1 MTSKIDYSTKQNKK
15 LPLRTIAWQ
24 LKGIALVIAL
34 SFSNLSTAEA
44 QCPMCRMTLESNLK
58 GGGTQGSGMNAGIM
72 YLLFTPYIMVG
83 GIAYVWYRN
92 RKRKDDFELE
102 GELETIA

>member
-1 MTSKIDYSTKQNKK
+1 MTSKISNITKQNKK
-15 LPLRTIAWQ
+15 LSLRAIAWQ
-24 LKGIALVIAL
+24 LRGIAFIIVL
-34 SFSNLSTAEA
+34 SFANISKTEA

-72 YLLFTPYIMVG
+72 YLLFTPYIIVG

-92 RKRKDDFELE
+92 RKRKDDFDLE
-102 GELETIA
+102 NELETIA

>member
-1 MTSKIDYSTKQNKK
+1 MRLS
-15 LPLRTIAWQ
+15 LRAIAWQ
-24 LKGIALVIAL
+24 LRGIALITAL
-34 SFSNLSTAEA
+34 SFSNISIAEA

-58 GGGTQGSGMNAGIM
+58 GGGTQGNGMNAGIM

-102 GELETIA
+102 GELETIG

>member
-1 MTSKIDYSTKQNKK
+1 MTSKIAF
-15 LPLRTIAWQ
+15 LLR
-24 LKGIALVIAL
+24 GIALFTIL
-34 SFSNLSTAEA
+34 SFSNISTAEA

-83 GIAYVWYRN
+83 GIDYVWYRN
-92 RKRKDDFELE
+92 RKRKVDFELE
-102 GELETIA
+102 EELEAIA

>member
-1 MTSKIDYSTKQNKK
+1 MTSKIAF
-15 LPLRTIAWQ
+15 LLR
-24 LKGIALVIAL
+24 GIALVTIL
-34 SFSNLSTAEA
+34 IFSNISTSEA
-44 QCPMCRMTLESNLK
+44 QCPMCRMTLESNMR
-58 GGGTQGSGMNAGIM
+58 GGGSQGSGMNAGIM

-102 GELETIA
+102 EELEAIA

>member
-1 MTSKIDYSTKQNKK
+1 MTSKIAF
-15 LPLRTIAWQ
+15 LLR
-24 LKGIALVIAL
+24 GIALVTVL
-34 SFSNLSTAEA
+34 SLSNISSVEA

-92 RKRKDDFELE
+92 RKRKDDFDME

>member
-1 MTSKIDYSTKQNKK
+1 MTSKIAF
-15 LPLRTIAWQ
+15 LLRGIVLVTI
-24 LKGIALVIAL
+24 LI
-34 SFSNLSTAEA
+34 FSNISTAEA

-92 RKRKDDFELE
+92 RKRKDDFDLEEELE
-102 GELETIA
+102 AIA

>member
-1 MTSKIDYSTKQNKK
+1 MTSKIAF
-15 LPLRTIAWQ
+15 LLRGITLFTI
-24 LKGIALVIAL
+24 L
-34 SFSNLSTAEA
+34 SFSNISTAKA

-102 GELETIA
+102 EELEAIA

>member
-1 MTSKIDYSTKQNKK
+1 MTSKIAF
-15 LPLRTIAWQ
+15 LLR
-24 LKGIALVIAL
+24 GIVLIIVL
-34 SFSNLSTAEA
+34 SFTNISTAEA
-44 QCPMCRMTLESNLK
+44 QCPMCRMTLESNMRS
-58 GGGTQGSGMNAGIM
+58 GGSQGSGMNAGIM

-102 GELETIA
+102 GELEVIA

>member
-1 MTSKIDYSTKQNKK
+1 MTSKIAFI
-15 LPLRTIAWQ
+15 LR
-24 LKGIALVIAL
+24 GIALVIVL
-34 SFSNLSTAEA
+34 SFSNISISKA

-92 RKRKDDFELE
+92 RKRKDDFDLE